1 MRPEALLGAPD
12 DRLADEDEALLARVL
27 HRLAHQQL
35 SRLLLLL
42 RPRLGL
48 AVVARQE
55 EAPVP
60 RGQRRG
66 TVDRCNSQ
74 LRELIIS

>member
-35 SRLLLLL
+35 GLLLL
-42 RPRLGL
+42 RPRLGM

>member
-1 MRPEALLGAPD
+1 MRPEALLGTPD

-35 SRLLLLL
+35 GLLLL
-42 RPRLGL
+42 RRLGM

>member
-1 MRPEALLGAPD
+1 MRPEPLLGTPD

-35 SRLLLLL
+35 GLLLL
-42 RPRLGL
+42 RLGL

-60 RGQRRG
+60 RRQRRG